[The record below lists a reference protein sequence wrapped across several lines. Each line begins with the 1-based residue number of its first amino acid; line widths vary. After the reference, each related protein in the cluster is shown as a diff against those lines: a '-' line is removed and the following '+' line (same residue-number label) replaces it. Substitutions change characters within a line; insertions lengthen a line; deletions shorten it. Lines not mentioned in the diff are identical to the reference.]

1 MTSYINNAHLIGDEV
16 FILNK
21 ADTSQALIFSLDLN
35 NWVWKCHTPEGPP
48 PPDVIDLC
56 SIVHDGKI
64 HFFIGDDVVPPSNQL
79 FSYNISTN
87 SWEWPNIQGDIP
99 SPRHCPVMTVSQ
111 DTVYLS
117 GGFGGENIGYKDLYI
132 LDMRRFEW
140 KKVYDYD
147 VTPYETGAGPETIM
161 DAQSH
166 SITCI
171 SHSTAL
177 VVGAYSSISHKSP
190 NSITCDNWIMNLDNA
205 KHLME
210 PSSIWTKISSEIPR
224 TYHAAVLQPLSK
236 ELWIIGGFFGFT
248 SDEALM
254 TSDLLK
260 IDYKGPKLLKDLAL
274 DSVAHHICAHD
285 PRLNKHEIP
294 EQLKNEIDVYKQETG
309 MESYEELQLRLR

>member
-1 MTSYINNAHLIGDEV
+1 
-16 FILNK
+16 
-21 ADTSQALIFSLDLN
+21 
-35 NWVWKCHTPEGPP
+35 
-48 PPDVIDLC
+48 
-56 SIVHDGKI
+56 
-64 HFFIGDDVVPPSNQL
+64 
-79 FSYNISTN
+79 
-87 SWEWPNIQGDIP
+87 
-99 SPRHCPVMTVSQ
+99 
-111 DTVYLS
+111 
-117 GGFGGENIGYKDLYI
+117 
-132 LDMRRFEW
+132 
-140 KKVYDYD
+140 
-147 VTPYETGAGPETIM
+147 M

-274 DSVAHHICAHD
+274 ASVAHHISAHD